1 MITDYQLFAG
11 NLKWEKERLGEL
23 QHLIQIILEID
34 EKKISMIRLPE
45 ELIAQVSTR
54 IKGMNRKQ
62 LQVICYFLT
71 YDGGDNN
78 D

>member
-1 MITDYQLFAG
+1 MGKREAG
-11 NLKWEKERLGEL
+11 RTSASYTNN
-23 QHLIQIILEID
+23 LEID